1 MLEIP
6 VIPSKDLSPNA
17 LAPLLE
23 PALTTTG
30 FLCLDIKGHPLLD
43 QSNRVFGISK
53 RFFAEE
59 KEEDKMQCRIGN
71 DNRGYGKLGTET
83 LDPEKDEV
91 GDVKE
96 FFNMG
101 LFNQSNGKYTTKQSL
116 PSVLS
121 EGVNEIGRFQELCHD
136 FCQSLLNALAVSLSL
151 DTSFFS
157 SQHTYSS
164 ASVSTLRLLYY
175 PPSTASSSA
184 HETKLSSRA
193 GAHADYGSL
202 TLLFQTP
209 SGSNGLEILPPR
221 SKEWTPVNVPPDCV
235 LVNVGDAL
243 EFWTGGKF
251 KSTLHRVTA
260 GPNGGDGAGAER
272 WSIAFFDQPDKE
284 VPLVVG
290 DGTVGVNEIDE
301 AEKKRLEA
309 KGVKLG
315 ERITAG
321 EHLERRLNATYG
333 ELRKGGGKVEIM
345 T

>member
-30 FLCLDIKGHPLLD
+30 FLCLDIKGHPLLE

-59 KEEDKMQCRIGN
+59 KEEDKMRCRIGN

-83 LDPEKDEV
+83 LNPEKDEV

-101 LFNQSNGKYTTKQSL
+101 LFNQSNEKYTTKQSL

-136 FCQSLLNALAVSLSL
+136 FCHIATQRSGRLSL
-151 DTSFFS
+151 PGHILFLVPT
-157 SQHTYSS
+157 HLH
-164 ASVSTLRLLYY
+164 AS
-175 PPSTASSSA
+175 
-184 HETKLSSRA
+184 ETKISSRA
-193 GAHADYGSL
+193 GAHSDYGSL

-209 SGSNGLEILPPR
+209 SGSNGLEILPPG